1 MARKGAEMSEAYR
14 YFHGHQFHRRET
26 ARGQRQ
32 QSKVIKAVK
41 GLASLDLLEAVARED
56 ARRRRA
62 REQEQGVAA

>member
-1 MARKGAEMSEAYR
+1 MSEAYR

-41 GLASLDLLEAVARED
+41 RLASLDLLDAVAQED
-56 ARRRRA
+56 ARRRRE
-62 REQEQGVAA
+62 REQGRGALA